1 MPATNDTTVIKPPT
15 PKGVDKSIISRS
27 FGENKNFLQRRIDM
41 SASLNK
47 GIYFIKQFND
57 ETIEKIIHITE
68 PLLQDPKNRR
78 KRKMTKK
85 QNKIINFPTLYSCE
99 K

>member
-1 MPATNDTTVIKPPT
+1 
-15 PKGVDKSIISRS
+15 
-27 FGENKNFLQRRIDM
+27 M
-41 SASLNK
+41 SESLCK
-47 GIYFIKQFND
+47 GIYYLKQFND
-57 ETIEKIIHITE
+57 ETIERIIYITE

-78 KRKMTKK
+78 KRKITEK

>member
-1 MPATNDTTVIKPPT
+1 
-15 PKGVDKSIISRS
+15 
-27 FGENKNFLQRRIDM
+27 M

>member
-1 MPATNDTTVIKPPT
+1 
-15 PKGVDKSIISRS
+15 
-27 FGENKNFLQRRIDM
+27 M

-47 GIYFIKQFND
+47 GIYFIRQFND

-78 KRKMTKK
+78 TQKNIKK
-85 QNKIINFPTLYSCE
+85 QNKNIVIDFPTLYC
-99 K
+99 

>member
-1 MPATNDTTVIKPPT
+1 
-15 PKGVDKSIISRS
+15 
-27 FGENKNFLQRRIDM
+27 M

-47 GIYFIKQFND
+47 GIYIIKQLND

-78 KRKMTKK
+78 KRKVTKK
-85 QNKIINFPTLYSCE
+85 QSKIINFPTLYSCE